1 MPKNPFFGK
10 HQIMP
15 GEHRIFSDDNFSIGV
30 KREKEG
36 WIFLNMENQD
46 SGKPDSANFTEGAY
60 FQTGKSNSLFI
71 APSLPEKPLVFKGS
85 KLHVSPGQKLSF
97 LLKIPLTIQLYFS
110 KIQPENLLMEIVLKR
125 LSDTWFG
132 EPFDGEPAFALGNAY
147 YYSPEEIKLSPFEAI
162 CPVTIFN
169 NSPGVLEV
177 ERLIIRTENLALYK
191 NENKMITSQL
201 AIEYKGKDIISSAS
215 YNYVKAIHGE
225 KGETVTKPRVAA
237 SKHLM
242 KINFHF
248 IRNLYKQEL

>member
-1 MPKNPFFGK
+1 MPKNPIFGK

-15 GEHRIFSDDNFSIGV
+15 GEHRILSDENFLIVV

-36 WIFLNMENQD
+36 WVILNMENPT
-46 SGKPDSANFTEGAY
+46 SEKPEEPDFTTGEY
-60 FQTGKSNSLFI
+60 FQTGKSNSIFI

-85 KLHVSPGQKLSF
+85 KLHVSPGLKLTF
-97 LLKIPLTIQLYFS
+97 FLKIPLTVQVYFS
-110 KIQPENLLMEIVLKR
+110 KVQTENLLKEIPVRR

-132 EPFDGEPAFALGNAY
+132 EPFGGEPAFALGTDFFQ
-147 YYSPEEIKLSPFEAI
+147 SPDEINLSPYEAI
-162 CPVTIFN
+162 CPVTILN
-169 NSPGVLEV
+169 NSQSVLEV

-191 NENKMITSQL
+191 NENKIVTSQL

-215 YNYVKAIHGE
+215 YHYTKAFHGE
-225 KGETVTKPRVAA
+225 KAEMITKPRIT
-237 SKHLM
+237 SPKHLL